1 MFAAIVNFSL
11 SNRLLVLSLALGLAV
26 WGVLALGRLPVDVFP
41 DLNRNTVTVMTEAPG
56 LAAEEVENLVTI
68 PLESALNGLP
78 GTLRLRSSSVAGLSI
93 VFVDFDFG
101 EEVFRN
107 RQQVAER
114 LAAMEAV
121 LPPGASPRMAP
132 VSSIMGEVMLIAVS
146 GGDPMFLRELAEFTL
161 RPKLLSIP
169 GVAQAIP
176 IGGAQRQFVV
186 APRPLDMQTLGVS
199 LGDIENAARG
209 FANNAGGGFVDT
221 DGRELQVRAVTRT
234 TDLAELARLPLVTDD
249 GRLIRLDQVADVSF
263 GVRPP
268 RGDAGYRGE
277 PAVILSVSKQ
287 PGADTIALT
296 RAIETALAE
305 AQRTM
310 PQGVLVDQV
319 QFRQA
324 DFVETSIANVRKVLL
339 EALLV
344 VAVVLFAF
352 LLNARTTLISLTAI
366 PLSMLATVIVFS
378 LFGIGINTM
387 TLGGIAI
394 AVGELVD
401 DAVVD
406 VENIFRRLRE
416 NRARRVPEPP
426 MRVISRASQEVRS
439 GIVYATFIIVLVFV
453 PLFAL
458 GGLEGQ
464 LFRPLGLAYV
474 TAILASLIIAITL
487 TPVLASFF
495 LPNAPSLAER
505 ESPLVRFLKRWYA
518 ALLRLVFRREA
529 LVYGVAGLLFL
540 GGLIGALLLPRTF
553 LPPFNE
559 GSFTVNIQFQPG
571 ISLKESA
578 RMGAV
583 AERLLLEIPEVES
596 VGRRTGR
603 GELDEHAEGV
613 HYGEL
618 DVRLQRDLDRP
629 KEEIAADIRTRLAPI
644 PAAINVGQPIGH
656 RLDHLVSGVRAEIV
670 VKLYGEDL
678 DVMRRLAADLET
690 RMRAIKGLADVQI
703 EQIVRVAQL
712 DIRIRP
718 DVAAAYGVTPA
729 TVAAAAAR
737 LSGGETVGQVVEG
750 VRRFDVVIR
759 LPDNARRPED
769 LGQTLID
776 TPSGPVPLGVLAD
789 IREVQ
794 APNQYIRENGR
805 RRLAILANTDG
816 SASLQSIVAQ
826 LEAEAA
832 AIPLPQGT
840 SIRLEGTFEAQR
852 AAARTIGLLSLVSLA
867 LVFALLY
874 GRYRSAALALIIM
887 GSVPLALVG
896 SVVALWIAGQP
907 LSVASM
913 VGFITLAGISARNG
927 ILKISHWLNMLLHEG
942 RSFDE
947 DLLVDGALDRL
958 SPVLMT
964 ALSAALALVPLL
976 ISAGAPGKE
985 ILHPVA
991 VTIFGGLV
999 TSTLLDAVVTP
1010 LLFRRYGP
1018 AALERLRTAEPLA
1031 AAPSTAVTPY

>member
-1 MFAAIVNFSL
+1 MFARIVNFSL
-11 SNRLLVLSLALGLAV
+11 ANRLMVLALALGLALA
-26 WGVLALGRLPVDVFP
+26 GLLALGRLPVDVFP

-56 LAAEEVENLVTI
+56 LAAAEVESLVTI
-68 PLESALNGLP
+68 PLEAALNGLP
-78 GTLRLRSSSVAGLSI
+78 GTVRLRSSSVAGLSI
-93 VFVDFDFG
+93 VYVDFDFG
-101 EEVFRN
+101 QDVYRN
-107 RQQVAER
+107 RQQVGER

-121 LPPGASPRMAP
+121 LPRGATPAMAP

-146 GGDPMFLRELAEFTL
+146 GGDPMQLREIAEFTL

-186 APRPLDMQTLGVS
+186 SPRPLDMQALGVP
-199 LGDIENAARG
+199 LGAIEEAARA
-209 FANNAGGGFVDT
+209 FAGNAGGGFVET
-221 DGRELQVRAVTRT
+221 EGRELQIRATTRT
-234 TDLAELARLPLVTDD
+234 TDVAELARVPVAAP
-249 GRLIRLDQVADVSF
+249 GGASIRLDQVADVRF
-263 GVRPP
+263 GARPR
-268 RGDAGYRGE
+268 RGDAGYQGN
-277 PAVILSVSKQ
+277 PAVILSVAKQ
-287 PGADTIALT
+287 PGADTVVLT

-305 AQRTM
+305 AQRTA
-310 PQGVLVDQV
+310 PRGIVVDRV

-324 DFVETSIANVRKVLL
+324 DFVETSIANVRRVLV

-366 PLSMLATVIVFS
+366 PLSVLATVLVFS

-416 NRARRVPEPP
+416 NRTKPVPDPP
-426 MRVISRASQEVRS
+426 FLLISRASQEVRS
-439 GIVYATFIIVLVFV
+439 GIVYATFIIILVFV

-464 LFRPLGLAYV
+464 LFRPLGIAYV
-474 TAILASLIIAITL
+474 TAILASLLVSITV

-495 LPNAPSLAER
+495 LPKAAER
-505 ESPLVRFLKRWYA
+505 AEQESPLVRFLKRHYA
-518 ALLRLVFRREA
+518 SLLRTVFRREA
-529 LVYGVAGLLFL
+529 LAYAIAGPLFAV
-540 GGLIGALLLPRTF
+540 GLVGALLLPRTF

-571 ISLKESA
+571 ISLTESA
-578 RMGAV
+578 RMGTI
-583 AERLLLEIPEVES
+583 AERLLLTVPEVQS

-613 HYGEL
+613 HFAEL
-618 DVRLQRDLDRP
+618 DVRLTPELDRP
-629 KEEIAADIRTRLAPI
+629 KEAIAADIRARLAPI

-656 RLDHLVSGVRAEIV
+656 RLDHLVSGVRAEVV

-678 DVMRRLAADLET
+678 DAMRRSAAELET
-690 RMRAIKGLADVQI
+690 RMRQIRGLADVQI
-703 EQIVRVAQL
+703 EQILRVAEIE
-712 DIRIRP
+712 IRVRP
-718 DVAAAYGVTPA
+718 EEAAAYGITPA
-729 TVAAAAAR
+729 AVASAAAR
-737 LSGGETVGQVVEG
+737 LSGGETVGQVIEG
-750 VRRFDVVIR
+750 VRRFDVVVR
-759 LPDNARRPED
+759 LPDDARD
-769 LGQTLID
+769 AQALAATLID
-776 TPSGPVPLGVLAD
+776 TPAGPVPLGVLAE
-789 IREVQ
+789 IGETQ

-805 RRLAILANTDG
+805 RRLAVIANTDG
-816 SASLQSIVAQ
+816 TAPLQDIVAE
-826 LEAEAA
+826 LETETRAMR
-832 AIPLPQGT
+832 LPPGA

-852 AAARTIGLLSLVSLA
+852 TAARTIGLLGLVSLA
-867 LVFALLY
+867 LIFAILY
-874 GRYRSAALALIIM
+874 GRYRSASLALIVM

-896 SVVALWIAGQP
+896 SVMALALAGQP

-913 VGFITLAGISARNG
+913 VGFVTLAGIAARNG
-927 ILKISHWLNMLLHEG
+927 ILKISHWLNMVLHEG

-947 DLLVDGALDRL
+947 EMLVDGALDRL

-964 ALSAALALVPLL
+964 ALSASLALVPLL
-976 ISAGAPGKE
+976 LGADAPGKE

-991 VTIFGGLV
+991 VTIFGGLI
-999 TSTLLDAVVTP
+999 TSTLLDAVITP

-1018 AALERLRTAEPLA
+1018 AALERLRRPDPLA
-1031 AAPSTAVTPY
+1031 AAAAPSALY